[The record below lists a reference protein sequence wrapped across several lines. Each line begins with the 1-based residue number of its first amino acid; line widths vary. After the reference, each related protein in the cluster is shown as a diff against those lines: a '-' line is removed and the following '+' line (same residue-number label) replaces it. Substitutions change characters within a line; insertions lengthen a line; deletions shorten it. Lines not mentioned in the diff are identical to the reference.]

1 MPTQHLGPAAAGG
14 SGPNLYQVFSNSG
27 PLAGNNQRFA
37 FCPHCATPF
46 DEVMLA
52 RCGRQQC
59 VRCGFVHYLNPSP
72 GVTVIVRDAQ
82 NRVLIGRRVDAAR
95 YGGRWC
101 LPGGYIE
108 YEESFLDTAHREVR
122 EETGLEIRLGGIVNV
137 VSNLLDD
144 LHHTLVV
151 ILLAEVA
158 GGRAEAADDLD
169 ALRWVDPAEHATVA
183 YAFEADKRV
192 IDWYFACARPILPI
206 DARIEPG

>member
-1 MPTQHLGPAAAGG
+1 MDEN
-14 SGPNLYQVFSNSG
+14 SIYQVFSNSG

-46 DEVMLA
+46 GEQMLA

-72 GVTVIVRDAQ
+72 GVTVIVRDGDD
-82 NRVLIGRRVDAAR
+82 RVLIGRRVDRAR
-95 YGGRWC
+95 YGGHWC

-108 YEESFLDTAHREVR
+108 YEESFLGAAHREVR
-122 EETGLEIRLGGIVNV
+122 EETGLSIRLCGIVNV

-151 ILLAEVA
+151 ILLADVV
-158 GGRAEAADDLD
+158 GGRAGAADDLD
-169 ALRWVDPAEHATVA
+169 QLRWIDPVEHRTVR
-183 YAFEADKRV
+183 YAFAADKRV
-192 IDWYFACARPILPI
+192 IDWYFAGGMPVLPI
-206 DARIEPG
+206 DSRHEAR